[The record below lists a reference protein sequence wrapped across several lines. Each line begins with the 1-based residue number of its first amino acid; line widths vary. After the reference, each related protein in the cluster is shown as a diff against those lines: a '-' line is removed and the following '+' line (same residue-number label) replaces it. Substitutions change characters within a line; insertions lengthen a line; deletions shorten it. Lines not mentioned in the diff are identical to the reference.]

1 MGLRLRR
8 RTASSA
14 AYPTTGSESIQPTA
28 APPETYH
35 VIKVSRRGSLN
46 MREGPAQTYPVVKTL
61 GPGTRGILLL
71 SGRVPN
77 GSTWWQ
83 EISFGGHT
91 GWVNEVYLEADFPP
105 VARLKSARISRR
117 MVRHADSLLL
127 VWKLAELEA
136 QHLDHTEIQPEHFL
150 LGLLK
155 IVDIDVIKL
164 VEVWQ
169 EEGRESVE
177 QISSDIS
184 AVRSVFGDSSVD
196 TTILRRRLRRRLGR
210 GMKQAS
216 SRLRRSDRCSRAFSK
231 SRSNKRWDCST
242 AGLTGGHP

>member
-1 MGLRLRR
+1 
-8 RTASSA
+8 
-14 AYPTTGSESIQPTA
+14 
-28 APPETYH
+28 
-35 VIKVSRRGSLN
+35 
-46 MREGPAQTYPVVKTL
+46 
-61 GPGTRGILLL
+61 
-71 SGRVPN
+71 
-77 GSTWWQ
+77 
-83 EISFGGHT
+83 
-91 GWVNEVYLEADFPP
+91 
-105 VARLKSARISRR
+105 

-184 AVRSVFGDSSVD
+184 AVRSVFSDSSVD
-196 TTILRRRLRRRLGR
+196 TTMLRRRLRRRLGR
-210 GMKQAS
+210 E
-216 SRLRRSDRCSRAFSK
+216 
-231 SRSNKRWDCST
+231 
-242 AGLTGGHP
+242 